1 MMESN
6 KPIIPN
12 DEVFRYY
19 FYFIQERMNM
29 FWRRCEGKRV
39 LTKDPI
45 LREYKFTNVYR
56 VCDRVSQYLLHHVI
70 YNKVERYSPEDMLLR
85 ILVFKIFNK
94 IETWEYLEQTYG
106 EITIQHFDVKKISVL
121 LSERQRYAPIFNN
134 AYMMTGSHRC
144 YD

>member
-1 MMESN
+1 MMMESN

-29 FWRRCEGKRV
+29 FWRRCDGKRV

-70 YNKVERYSPEDMLLR
+70 YNKVERLYLSTLLYM
-85 ILVFKIFNK
+85 
-94 IETWEYLEQTYG
+94 TW
-106 EITIQHFDVKKISVL
+106 
-121 LSERQRYAPIFNN
+121 
-134 AYMMTGSHRC
+134 
-144 YD
+144 

>member
-1 MMESN
+1 MN

-29 FWRRCEGKRV
+29 FWHRCEGKQF

-56 VCDRVSQYLLHHVI
+56 SCDRVSQYLIRHVI
-70 YNKVERYSPEDMLLR
+70 YENIDEFTPEDMLLR

-94 IETWEYLEQTYG
+94 IETWE
-106 EITIQHFDVKKISVL
+106 H
-121 LSERQRYAPIFNN
+121 
-134 AYMMTGSHRC
+134 
-144 YD
+144 